1 MRAVL
6 TLLTLRAAAP
16 LAPREERVVGIVGSG
31 VAGASTA
38 HFLRES
44 RPDLRVI
51 VYERDAVIGGRAKT
65 VDLGG
70 RRIDLG
76 ATAIS
81 TLNQYLLNFTHG
93 MKRANDGGP
102 ATLGIFDGAGF
113 RFQSSEGTLPL
124 AVHLTEHYG
133 VDWLKIIP
141 VVRQMASR
149 LNHIYELQRRGVAFE
164 TPVALLEAL
173 DLYNLTQVSAYD
185 YFRRIGLPS
194 KFIYEFIDGASRDN
208 YNQDGSLNALADLVS
223 LAGAGLAGDVFELQE
238 GTAQIP
244 QLLLKNT
251 EVRLNTRVAA
261 VRLNPSQLNYAIL
274 DAAGRE
280 TIVDAVVVATPLE
293 FTNLSLPLDV
303 GYRPRPY
310 QATYVALAAGRLS
323 RKVFGARADDLDQ
336 ILTVETTNVSFSCIG
351 AHGASAGGDPIYK
364 VMSRQRLSD
373 AELDY
378 VFERRS
384 SQVVRADWNA
394 SGAYTR
400 LDPTPGATW
409 PPFVL
414 RNRLFYA
421 NMESPV
427 SCMETQ
433 IISGKNAALLVA
445 EALPL

>member
-6 TLLTLRAAAP
+6 TLLTLRAAA
-16 LAPREERVVGIVGSG
+16 AIAVRKEERVVGIVGSG
-31 VAGASTA
+31 VAGAATA

-51 VYERDAVIGGRAKT
+51 VFERDAVIGGRAKT

-70 RRIDLG
+70 RRVDLG

-81 TLNQYLLNFTHG
+81 TLNHYLLNFTAG
-93 MKRANDGGP
+93 MKRTSDGGP
-102 ATLGIFDGAGF
+102 STLGIYDGAGF

-124 AVHLTEHYG
+124 AVHLTERYG
-133 VDWLKIIP
+133 AGWLKIIP

-149 LNHIYELQRRGVAFE
+149 LNRIYELQRRGVAFE
-164 TPVALLEAL
+164 TPAALLAEL
-173 DLYNLTQVSAYD
+173 GLYNLTQVSAYD

-244 QLLLKNT
+244 QRILQRT
-251 EVRLNTRVAA
+251 EVRLNTSVAT
-261 VRLNPSQLNYAIL
+261 VRLHPSQLNYAIL

-293 FTNLSLPLDV
+293 FTRISLPADV
-303 GYRPRPY
+303 SYRPRPY
-310 QATYVALAAGRLS
+310 QPTYVALAAGRLS
-323 RKVFGARADDLDQ
+323 RKVFGARAEDLDTV
-336 ILTVETTNVSFSCIG
+336 LTVETPNVNFSCIG

-364 VMSRQRLSD
+364 VMSRRRLSD
-373 AELDY
+373 DELDAY

-384 SQVVRADWNA
+384 SEVVRADWNA
-394 SGAYTR
+394 SGAYTK
-400 LDPTPGATW
+400 LEPSTGW

-433 IISGKNAALLVA
+433 IIAGKNAALLVG

>member
-1 MRAVL
+1 MRGVFL

-16 LAPREERVVGIVGSG
+16 IAFREERVVGIVGSG

-51 VYERDAVIGGRAKT
+51 VFERDAVIGGRART

-70 RRIDLG
+70 RRVDLG

-102 ATLGIFDGAGF
+102 STLAIYDGSSF
-113 RFQSSEGTLPL
+113 RFQSSEGVLPL
-124 AVHLTEHYG
+124 AVHLTERYG
-133 VDWLKIIP
+133 PNWLKIIP

-149 LNHIYELQRRGVAFE
+149 LNRIYELQRRGVAFE
-164 TPVALLEAL
+164 TPAALLAEL
-173 DLYNLTQVSAYD
+173 GLYNLTQVSAYD
-185 YFRRIGLPS
+185 YFRHIGLPS
-194 KFIYEFIDGASRDN
+194 QFIYEFIDGASRDN

-244 QLLLKNT
+244 QRILQGI
-251 EVRLNTRVAA
+251 EVRLNTSVAA
-261 VRLNPSQLNYAIL
+261 VRLHPSQLNYAIL
-274 DAAGRE
+274 DEAGTE
-280 TIVDAVVVATPLE
+280 TIVDAVVLATPLE
-293 FTNLSLPLDV
+293 FTNISLPADV
-303 GYRPRPY
+303 KTSPRPY
-310 QATYVALAAGRLS
+310 QPTYVALAAGRLS
-323 RKVFGARADDLDQ
+323 REAFGERADDLDTV
-336 ILTVETTNVSFSCIG
+336 LTVETTNVKFSCIG
-351 AHGASAGGDPIYK
+351 AHGATGGDPIYK
-364 VMSRQRLSD
+364 VMSRRRLSD
-373 AELDY
+373 SELDAY
-378 VFERRS
+378 VYERRS
-384 SQVVRADWNA
+384 SHVVRADWNA
-394 SGAYTR
+394 SGAYTK
-400 LDPTPGATW
+400 LEPSTGW

-433 IISGKNAALLVA
+433 IIAGKNAALLVA

>member
-1 MRAVL
+1 MLALL
-6 TLLTLRAAAP
+6 TLLALRAAAP
-16 LAPREERVVGIVGSG
+16 IAVREERVVGIVGSG
-31 VAGASTA
+31 VAGAATA

-51 VYERDAVIGGRAKT
+51 VFERDAVIGGRART

-70 RRIDLG
+70 RRVDLG

-81 TLNQYLLNFTHG
+81 TLNHYLLNFTAG

-102 ATLGIFDGAGF
+102 STLGIYDGSSF
-113 RFQSSEGTLPL
+113 RFKSSEGVLPL
-124 AVHLTEHYG
+124 AAHLTERYG
-133 VDWLKIIP
+133 ADWLKIIP

-149 LNHIYELQRRGVAFE
+149 LNRIYDLQRRGVAFE

-194 KFIYEFIDGASRDN
+194 QFIYEFIDGASRDN

-223 LAGAGLAGDVFELQE
+223 LAGAGLAGDVFELAG

-244 QLLLKNT
+244 QRLLQGT
-251 EVRLNTRVAA
+251 GVRLNTRVEA
-261 VRLNPSQLNYAIL
+261 VRLHPSQLNYAIL
-274 DAAGRE
+274 DDAGGE
-280 TIVDAVVVATPLE
+280 TIVDALVVATPLE
-293 FTNLSLPLDV
+293 FTNISLPADV
-303 GYRPRPY
+303 KTSPRPY
-310 QATYVALAAGRLS
+310 QPTYVALAAGRLS
-323 RKVFGARADDLDQ
+323 REVFGARADDLDTV
-336 ILTVETTNVSFSCIG
+336 LTVETTNVSFSCIG

-364 VMSRQRLSD
+364 VMSRRRLSD
-373 AELDY
+373 NELDAY

-384 SQVVRADWNA
+384 SSVVRADWNA
-394 SGAYTR
+394 SGAYTK
-400 LDPTPGATW
+400 LEPSTGW

-433 IISGKNAALLVA
+433 IIAGKNAALLVA

>member
-1 MRAVL
+1 MRTLL

-16 LAPREERVVGIVGSG
+16 IAVREERVVGIVGSG

-51 VYERDAVIGGRAKT
+51 VFERDAVIGGRART

-70 RRIDLG
+70 RRVDLG

-93 MKRANDGGP
+93 MKRTSDGGP
-102 ATLGIFDGAGF
+102 STLVIYDGADF
-113 RFQSSEGTLPL
+113 CFQSSEGTLPL
-124 AVHLTEHYG
+124 AVHLTERYG
-133 VDWLKIIP
+133 ADWLKIIP

-149 LNHIYELQRRGVAFE
+149 LNRIYALQRRGVAFE
-164 TPVALLEAL
+164 TPAALLAEL
-173 DLYNLTQVSAYD
+173 GLYNLTQVSAYD
-185 YFRRIGLPS
+185 YFRRVGLPS

-244 QLLLKNT
+244 QRILQGT
-251 EVRLNTRVAA
+251 EVRLNYRVEA
-261 VRLNPSQLNYAIL
+261 VRLHPSQLNYAIV

-280 TIVDAVVVATPLE
+280 TIVDALVVATPLE
-293 FTNLSLPLDV
+293 FTNISLPADV
-303 GYRPRPY
+303 KTSPRPY
-310 QATYVALAAGRLS
+310 QPTYVALAAGRLS
-323 RKVFGARADDLDQ
+323 REAFGERADDLDTV
-336 ILTVETTNVSFSCIG
+336 LTVETTNVSFSCIG
-351 AHGASAGGDPIYK
+351 VHGESAGGDPIYK
-364 VMSRQRLSD
+364 VMSRHRLSD
-373 AELDY
+373 DELDAY
-378 VFERRS
+378 VFKRRS
-384 SQVVRADWNA
+384 SSVARADWNA
-394 SGAYTR
+394 SGAYTK
-400 LDPTPGATW
+400 LEPSTGW

-433 IISGKNAALLVA
+433 IIAGKNAALLVA

>member
-1 MRAVL
+1 MRPLL

-16 LAPREERVVGIVGSG
+16 IAVRKERVVGIVGAG

-51 VYERDAVIGGRAKT
+51 VFERDAVIGGRART

-70 RRIDLG
+70 RRVDLG

-81 TLNQYLLNFTHG
+81 TLNHYLLNFTHG

-102 ATLGIFDGAGF
+102 STLGIFDGAGF

-124 AVHLTEHYG
+124 AAHLTERYG
-133 VDWLKIIP
+133 PDWLKIIP

-149 LNHIYELQRRGVAFE
+149 LNRIYELQRRGVAFE
-164 TPVALLEAL
+164 TPAALLEAL

-194 KFIYEFIDGASRDN
+194 QFIYEFIDGASRDN

-223 LAGAGLAGDVFELQE
+223 LAGAGLAGDVFELQN

-244 QLLLKNT
+244 QRLLQGA
-251 EVRLNTRVAA
+251 EVRLNTSVAA
-261 VRLNPSQLNYAIL
+261 VRLHPSQLNYAII
-274 DAAGRE
+274 DEAGTE
-280 TIVDAVVVATPLE
+280 TVVDAVVVATPLE

-323 RKVFGARADDLDQ
+323 REVFGARADDLDTV
-336 ILTVETTNVSFSCIG
+336 LTVETNVSFSCIG

-364 VMSRQRLSD
+364 VMSRRRLSD
-373 AELDY
+373 DELDAY
-378 VFERRS
+378 VFARRS

-394 SGAYTR
+394 SGAYTK
-400 LDPTPGATW
+400 LEPSTGW

-433 IISGKNAALLVA
+433 IIAGKNAALLVA